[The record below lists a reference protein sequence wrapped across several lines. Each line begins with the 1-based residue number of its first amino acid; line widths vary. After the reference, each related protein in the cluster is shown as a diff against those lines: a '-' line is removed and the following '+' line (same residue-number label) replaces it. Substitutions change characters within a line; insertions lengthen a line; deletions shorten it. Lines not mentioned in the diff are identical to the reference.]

1 MRRAFCFFA
10 GALER
15 PFAPP
20 LPPHPTPA
28 GQMGRGSAAQ
38 RRACAAPLLLCIVGA
53 LLAGR
58 AGAVPAKK
66 AATKPAKPAEQVAKL
81 DEEAKGLEKQVDEEL
96 RRLFRYQVQSGVYRN
111 RLAILQKEWQ
121 KLFAGMQAS
130 AKPRLKLYPTPKPGD
145 FVIDEVRG
153 SDAESLE
160 QALVTGNCKKRAGC
174 RIWARISFGKE
185 LVQKGGK
192 FEFSAEL
199 KLKSGTTRIA
209 VPTKEMTITGPVAT
223 VDLAL
228 DALYIYKGTYEGTLK
243 VMYGERFKSKSFSFD
258 LIETY

>member
-1 MRRAFCFFA
+1 MRRAYFHI
-10 GALER
+10 
-15 PFAPP
+15 P
-20 LPPHPTPA
+20 
-28 GQMGRGSAAQ
+28 
-38 RRACAAPLLLCIVGA
+38 CIVGA
-53 LLAGR
+53 LLAGH
-58 AGAVPAKK
+58 AAAVPAKK
-66 AATKPAKPAEQVAKL
+66 AAPKAAKPAEQVAKL
-81 DEEAKGLEKQVDEEL
+81 EEEAKGLQKQVDDEL
-96 RRLFRYQVQSGVYRN
+96 MRLFRYQVQSGVYRN

-130 AKPRLKLYPTPKPGD
+130 AAKPRLKLYPAPKPGD

-174 RIWARISFGKE
+174 RVWARISFAKD

-192 FEFSAEL
+192 FEYSAEL
-199 KLKSGTTRIA
+199 KLKTGTTRIA

>member
-1 MRRAFCFFA
+1 MRRAFT
-10 GALER
+10 GSL
-15 PFAPP
+15 
-20 LPPHPTPA
+20 
-28 GQMGRGSAAQ
+28 GRGRFA
-38 RRACAAPLLLCIVGA
+38 AAPLLLCMAGA

-66 AATKPAKPAEQVAKL
+66 AAKPAEQVAKL

-96 RRLFRYQVQSGVYRN
+96 MRLFRYQVQSGVYRN

-130 AKPRLKLYPTPKPGD
+130 AAKPTLKLYSTPKPGD
-145 FVIDEVRG
+145 FAIDEVRG
-153 SDAESLE
+153 SDADSLE
-160 QALVTGNCKKRAGC
+160 RALVTGNCKKRAGC
-174 RIWARISFGKE
+174 RIWARISFGKD
-185 LVQKGGK
+185 LVKKGGK

-199 KLKSGTTRIA
+199 KLKTSTTRIA
-209 VPTKEMTITGPVAT
+209 VPTKELTITGPVAT

-243 VMYGERFKSKSFSFD
+243 VMYGERFKSKSFTFE